1 MVSAL
6 RKSASIHLSLDA
18 LAQPTYWGYCAV
30 NCRVAFPALALAAL
44 TVGVAPRAFAAGP
57 DEMPIS
63 RTCRLCSRLA
73 PELGLGLPVW
83 VPMVVGSF
91 GYDSSAPP
99 LQIDSSIR
107 FAFMGR
113 LMARAWGIELQAES
127 FGLGFNSRFD
137 RRKERSDTAE
147 GIDAA
152 ALIGRGSVAFRL
164 PVIAFGSSSR
174 ALLLEFVP
182 YAGARLQRVGV
193 SVPASQSI
201 EAREFAHAWWYGL
214 AGMGIDFDFRVGLTL
229 HLEVDVGGFKP
240 DSDMAWWAAISTEYA
255 FTSWFALGAGWN
267 SYWLKHEASPA
278 DLRLHLNGPEL
289 TLSFYIH

>member
-1 MVSAL
+1 MPLHASAARDSERVARDLALDRNALVSAR
-6 RKSASIHLSLDA
+6 RKSASAHLSLDA
-18 LAQPTYWGYCAV
+18 LAQLIYLGYCAV

-73 PELGLGLPVW
+73 PELGLGLPLW
-83 VPMVVGSF
+83 VPMVVGTF

-164 PVIAFGSSSR
+164 PVIAFGSSQKTMT
-174 ALLLEFVP
+174 AL
-182 YAGARLQRVGV
+182 
-193 SVPASQSI
+193 
-201 EAREFAHAWWYGL
+201 
-214 AGMGIDFDFRVGLTL
+214 M
-229 HLEVDVGGFKP
+229 
-240 DSDMAWWAAISTEYA
+240 
-255 FTSWFALGAGWN
+255 
-267 SYWLKHEASPA
+267 
-278 DLRLHLNGPEL
+278 
-289 TLSFYIH
+289 